1 MTFEHWI
8 HAIGLWTG
16 SWILILYVLLV
27 GLICTIA
34 FNFAQF
40 RYFLRAWTYV
50 LFPAQ
55 PTVQQTPESM
65 TPLQA
70 FINTLSANLGNGSI
84 AGMATAI
91 YSGGPGAAFWVL
103 AAGFLLM
110 SVRLAEVYL
119 SIYYGSKLTD
129 RIGLGGPMLYLRNVV
144 GGRFLSYAYAVCCLF
159 LGFLMGNALQTNS
172 IRISLVKTWGI
183 SPAIIALLLFCFVGY
198 VVTGGAGRIVRL
210 SARIVPFK
218 VVLFFGSTVVV
229 LVYHAHALPAALNL
243 IFTSAFHPLAIA
255 GGALGFSVQQAMRFG
270 ILRSIFATE
279 SGLGTAAILFGST
292 GSSEAVKI
300 GVMSMLSTFIS
311 TLGCFVISLCI
322 IASGMWDSGLTSTAL
337 TIAVYETVFG
347 AFAGWMVSFL
357 SVSFGIGVMVV
368 FAYVTR
374 EAWIFLFG
382 VGAQRLF
389 ALAYCTVAVAG
400 VLMEVNMLWAI
411 SDIFIACML
420 AINLF
425 GIVCLLPVIRAGL
438 RSYELK
444 K

>member
-1 MTFEHWI
+1 MTFEHCI
-8 HAIGLWTG
+8 HAISAWTG
-16 SWILILYVLLV
+16 SWILIIYVLAV
-27 GLICTIA
+27 GLICTSA
-34 FNFAQF
+34 LNFAQF
-40 RYFLRAWTYV
+40 RYFLRAWSYV
-50 LFPAQ
+50 LFPVQ
-55 PTVQQTPESM
+55 PTEQQSADSM

-119 SIYYGSKLTD
+119 SIYYGSKTTQV
-129 RIGLGGPMLYLRNVV
+129 GLGGPMLYLRSIT
-144 GGRFLSYAYAVCCLF
+144 GGRVLSYIYAVCCLC

-183 SPAIIALLLFCFVGY
+183 SPTAIALVLLAFVWY
-198 VVTGGAGRIVRL
+198 VVSGGAGRIVRL
-210 SARIVPFK
+210 SAKIVPFK

-229 LVYHAHALPAALNL
+229 LIYHAHALPGALNL
-243 IFTSAFHPLAIA
+243 IITSAFHPLALA
-255 GGALGFSVQQAMRFG
+255 GGVLGFTVQQAMRFG

-292 GSSEAVKI
+292 GSNQAVKI

-311 TLGCFVISLCI
+311 TLGCFIISLCI
-322 IASGMWDSGLTSTAL
+322 IASGLWDSGLTSTAL

-368 FAYVTR
+368 FAYITR
-374 EAWIFLFG
+374 EAWQFLFG
-382 VGAQRLF
+382 QQYARLF
-389 ALAYCTVAVAG
+389 ALAYCAVAVAG
-400 VLMEVNMLWAI
+400 VLMEVHLLWAM

-425 GIVCLLPVIRAGL
+425 GILYLLPVIRSGL
-438 RSYELK
+438 RSYEQHAE
-444 K
+444 